1 MRQAKSV
8 SQLGRGSGRFQ
19 GNTANHAGAC
29 KVAEFP
35 TLCLFPLKFSFAA
48 AKRRLKP
55 TPTVGVR
62 SIIAASGVMLLL
74 VSMMTG
80 LSYMDE
86 ADRRIHGLSG
96 LLGVATA
103 DLPERMDSHAEL
115 PEAVVQKWLS
125 LKADPRLGGLMV
137 YAPDGRLV
145 YGWTTKGADGVEGTE
160 WPKSADEIQELLKSA
175 PEEATRA
182 LQFNGGEGSIH
193 VVLNPESWVQ
203 LRKSWGM
210 VALRLFLIGL
220 PILWLL
226 ASSLQ
231 KQLMRPVENIVRLA
245 HQVVSQGSYGERIRP
260 GGGEHTQRL
269 ADVFNLILWEIEK
282 RDGRLART
290 LESLERDVENRTGEL
305 VQVNAEL
312 NNSRELAEA
321 ALVAKSEF
329 LANMSHEIRTPMN
342 AVVGMSALLVDSGL
356 DAEQETMAS
365 NVMRSAKGLLA
376 IINDILD
383 FSKIEA
389 GKMSLEEVAFSPR
402 ETVEDATIMV
412 VQAAHAKGLDVAMRI
427 SPNVPEQLMGDSV
440 RIRQIILNYLN
451 NAVKF
456 TEEGEVVVELDMQ
469 PDGLGHCHLILRV
482 RDTGIGIPQDRM
494 HTLFE
499 SFAQVDASMTRRYGG
514 TGLGLAITHKLVSL
528 MDGRLGVE
536 SEEGTGSV
544 FWANMRLRCLPGN
557 SAVGESIP
565 EFLKGLRVLVVETN
579 KTVGT
584 LLVEELE
591 SLQCQVALESTI
603 YGGFESIAQENW
615 DVVILDAN
623 LPGRDAFFGAMRNQ
637 PNLKRINLVLASLS
651 FQRAVLPPNDEDLVG
666 AHLDKPIKRAE
677 LMRALAQ
684 AVNSEFSSG
693 AKPLSTQVESLSLFS
708 TQFRKRVSIL
718 LVEDN
723 ATNQQLMQFI
733 LNKAG
738 YSVQVANNGWR
749 AVEAVARG
757 AFDLILM
764 DCQMPEMD
772 GFEATQRIRGMEMVR
787 GGHLPIL
794 AMTAN
799 VLQGYRE
806 RCFEAGMDD
815 YISKPIQP
823 KEMLVWMEGWL
834 QRSMTASGRMQE
846 VQELADSEPDP
857 APEVEE
863 VKQAPRDLFLGD
875 ASSTKPE
882 SLNPAQ
888 PVRLASAAELLCGTD
903 DRPATDDS
911 ANTPGGDILD
921 HIMLDGL
928 LEDEAGRELV
938 GFLVDS
944 YELSVPKFL
953 DEAKHAV
960 DGDHWECLASAAHK
974 FVSSNGSVGAVRCA
988 GVLKDLEVACRRL
1001 DLDRVHILLGMART
1015 EIALALVELKH
1026 LKVK

>member
-1 MRQAKSV
+1 MLAPARSRSSRHSAK
-8 SQLGRGSGRFQ
+8 L
-19 GNTANHAGAC
+19 
-29 KVAEFP
+29 
-35 TLCLFPLKFSFAA
+35 PLKFSFAA
-48 AKRRLKP
+48 AKRRLKS

-62 SIIAASGVMLLL
+62 SILAASGVMLLL

-86 ADRRIHGLSG
+86 ANRRIHGLSG

-103 DLPERMDSHAEL
+103 DLPERLDSHAKL

-125 LKADPRLGGLMV
+125 LKADSRLGGLMV

-145 YGWTTKGADGVEGTE
+145 YGWTTKGAE
-160 WPKSADEIQELLKSA
+160 WPKSADEIQDLLKLA
-175 PEEATRA
+175 PDEATRA
-182 LQFNGGEGSIH
+182 LQFEGGEGSIH

-260 GGGEHTQRL
+260 GGGDHTQRL

-290 LESLERDVENRTGEL
+290 LESLERDVGNRTGEL

-402 ETVEDATIMV
+402 ETVEDATTMV
-412 VQAAHAKGLDVAMRI
+412 VQAAHSKGLDVAMRI

-440 RIRQIILNYLN
+440 RIRQVILNYLN

-456 TEEGEVVVELDMQ
+456 TEKGEAVVELDMQ
-469 PDGLGHCHLILRV
+469 PDGPGHCHLILRV
-482 RDTGIGIPQDRM
+482 RDTGIGIPQNRM

-528 MDGRLGVE
+528 MDGQLGVE

-544 FWANMRLRCLPGN
+544 FWANMRLRCLPEN
-557 SAVGESIP
+557 SVVSESIP
-565 EFLKGLRVLVVETN
+565 EFLKGLRVLVVEAN
-579 KTVGT
+579 KTVGN

-666 AHLDKPIKRAE
+666 AHLDKPVKRAE
-677 LMRALAQ
+677 LLRALAQ
-684 AVNSEFSSG
+684 AVNPEPSSG
-693 AKPLSTQVESLSLFS
+693 EKPLSTQVDSLSLFS
-708 TQFRKRVSIL
+708 TQFRKRVNIL

-757 AFDLILM
+757 AFDVILM

-846 VQELADSEPDP
+846 LLALADSEQESEPEVEV
-857 APEVEE
+857 EVEE
-863 VKQAPRDLFLGD
+863 VKQAPRDLFLGG
-875 ASSTKPE
+875 ASSIKPV
-882 SLNPAQ
+882 SLDPAH
-888 PVRLASAAELLCGTD
+888 PVKPASAAALLCGTD
-903 DRPATDDS
+903 DRPATEDS
-911 ANTPGGDILD
+911 ANTPGGYILD

-938 GFLVDS
+938 GFLVES

-953 DEAKHAV
+953 DDAKRAV
-960 DGDHWECLASAAHK
+960 DGDDWECLASVAHK

-1001 DLDRVHILLGMART
+1001 DLDRAHSLLGMART
-1015 EIALALVELKH
+1015 EIALALVELKQ
-1026 LKVK
+1026 LNVQ